1 MVNGPVLS
9 LIGART
15 ALRAALV
22 CSIREAEGI
31 KLEALNSGCIISP
44 VVRRGEVDAR
54 ELGPVNADE
63 RAVVDTALPKEAPQK
78 KSLSRRIVGILTEF
92 IIIIVGALIIST
104 LLRTFVAQMFLIPSG
119 SMENTL
125 QVKDRVLVS
134 KFGGF
139 QRGDV
144 VVFEDPGDWLPPAP
158 VNDNPAR
165 IALEFIG
172 VLPNSA
178 TEHLIK
184 RVIGM
189 PGDHVKFAEG
199 DAGLSVNGV
208 VLQESAYLFSS
219 GGVQVAAA
227 TVPFDVV
234 VPEGR
239 IFVMGDHRNASAD
252 SRCRLTNITAG
263 EPPGMTAFVP
273 EEKVVGA
280 AVAIVSPLDRLSTFT
295 VPSTF
300 STVPAP
306 EEPAPNEPTIIEA
319 NPGCQ

>member
-1 MVNGPVLS
+1 MNTDE
-9 LIGART
+9 GAST
-15 ALRAALV
+15 G
-22 CSIREAEGI
+22 S
-31 KLEALNSGCIISP
+31 SP
-44 VVRRGEVDAR
+44 A
-54 ELGPVNADE
+54 
-63 RAVVDTALPKEAPQK
+63 KEASAK
-78 KSLSRRIVGILTEF
+78 KSPARRVLGMFFEF
-92 IIIIVGALIIST
+92 AIIIIGALILSS
-104 LLRTFVAQMFLIPSG
+104 LLRTFVAQMFLIPSS

-144 VVFEDPGDWLPPAP
+144 VVFEDPGDWLGPAP
-158 VNDNPAR
+158 INDNPAR

-178 TEHLIK
+178 KEHLIK

-189 PGDHVKFAEG
+189 PGDHVQFAEG
-199 DAGLSVNGV
+199 DESITVNGV
-208 VLQESAYLFSS
+208 VLEETDYLFSE
-219 GGVQVAAA
+219 GGIQVAAA
-227 TVPFDVV
+227 VVPFDIV
-234 VPEGR
+234 VPEGHL
-239 IFVMGDHRNASAD
+239 FVMGDHRNNSQD
-252 SRCRLTNITAG
+252 SRCRLTITSAG
-263 EPPGMTAFVP
+263 QPPGMAAFVP

-280 AVAIVSPLDRLSTFT
+280 AVAVVSPLDRLSTFT

-306 EEPAPNEPTIIEA
+306 EYPAPAEPTIIVA

>member
-1 MVNGPVLS
+1 MPVS
-9 LIGART
+9 T
-15 ALRAALV
+15 
-22 CSIREAEGI
+22 
-31 KLEALNSGCIISP
+31 
-44 VVRRGEVDAR
+44 GED
-54 ELGPVNADE
+54 
-63 RAVVDTALPKEAPQK
+63 AVVEETPLKETVAT
-78 KSLSRRIVGILTEF
+78 KSLGRRAMGLFTEF
-92 IIIIVGALIIST
+92 AIIVIGALIIST

-125 QVKDRVLVS
+125 QVNDRVLVS

-144 VVFEDPGDWLPPAP
+144 VVFEDPGSWLPPTP
-158 VNDNPAR
+158 VNDDPVR
-165 IALEFIG
+165 TSLEFIG

-189 PGDHVKFAEG
+189 PGDHVQFTEG
-199 DAGLSVNGV
+199 TEGILVNGV
-208 VLQESAYLFSS
+208 VLQEADYLFSQ

-227 TVPFDVV
+227 TVPFDVI
-234 VPEGR
+234 VPEGH
-239 IFVMGDHRNASAD
+239 IFVMGDHRNASDD
-252 SRCRLTNITAG
+252 SRCKLANTSAG
-263 EPPGMTAFVP
+263 GSTGADAFVP
-273 EEKVVGA
+273 TSKVVGA

-306 EEPAPNEPTIIEA
+306 EQPAPIEPTITEA
-319 NPGCQ
+319 NPGC

>member
-1 MVNGPVLS
+1 M
-9 LIGART
+9 
-15 ALRAALV
+15 
-22 CSIREAEGI
+22 
-31 KLEALNSGCIISP
+31 
-44 VVRRGEVDAR
+44 
-54 ELGPVNADE
+54 NADE
-63 RAVVDTALPKEAPQK
+63 NALAEETPPKEAAPK
-78 KSLSRRIVGILTEF
+78 KSFGRRVLGIFIEF
-92 IIIIVGALIIST
+92 TITIIGALIIST
-104 LLRTFVAQMFLIPSG
+104 LLRSFVAQMFLIPSG

-144 VVFEDPGDWLPPAP
+144 VVFEDPGNWLPPTP
-158 VNDNPAR
+158 PSDNPVR

-172 VLPNSA
+172 ILPNSA

-189 PGDHVKFAEG
+189 PGDHVKFADGDEG
-199 DAGLSVNGV
+199 VSVNGV
-208 VLQESAYLFSS
+208 VLQEADYLFSQR
-219 GGVQVAAA
+219 GVQVAAA

-234 VPEGR
+234 VPEGH
-239 IFVMGDHRNASAD
+239 IFVMGDHRNSSAD
-252 SRCRLTNITAG
+252 SRCRLTITGAG
-263 EPPGMTAFVP
+263 EPPGMAAFVP
-273 EEKVVGA
+273 EDDVVGA

-306 EEPAPNEPTIIEA
+306 ELPAPAEPTIIEA

>member
-1 MVNGPVLS
+1 MNTDEYAVMDDAP
-9 LIGART
+9 A
-15 ALRAALV
+15 
-22 CSIREAEGI
+22 REAP
-31 KLEALNSGCIISP
+31 S
-44 VVRRGEVDAR
+44 
-54 ELGPVNADE
+54 
-63 RAVVDTALPKEAPQK
+63 K
-78 KSLSRRIVGILTEF
+78 KSFGRRVFGVFTEF
-92 IIIIVGALIIST
+92 TIIIIGALIIST
-104 LLRTFVAQMFLIPSG
+104 LLRSFVAQMFLIPSG

-125 QVKDRVLVS
+125 QVGDRVLVS

-144 VVFEDPGDWLPPAP
+144 VVFEDPGSWLPPAQP
-158 VNDNPAR
+158 NDNPVR
-165 IALEFIG
+165 IAFEFIG

-184 RVIGM
+184 RVVGM
-189 PGDHVKFAEG
+189 PGDHVKFYDG
-199 DAGLSVNGV
+199 DGGVSVNGV
-208 VLQESAYLFSS
+208 VLQESDYLFSA

-239 IFVMGDHRNASAD
+239 VFVMGDHRNNSAD
-252 SRCRLTNITAG
+252 SRCHLSDTGAG
-263 EPPGMTAFVP
+263 KPSGLAAFVP

-306 EEPAPNEPTIIEA
+306 ELPAPAEPTIIEA